1 MMSVDAAE
9 PGSGAHSSPG
19 VENLCLLL
27 AVHCSRQIK
36 LAELTCSLQKVQLCS
51 WRTSQGNIQYDPV
64 SPKSQKV
71 KIKPTSKVSVE
82 HQVQQKLSSLI
93 PRYPLDS
100 ISVTLSPKTQNSSI
114 LQSYLIEWRQ
124 LGIYAR
130 PRAYNNK

>member
-1 MMSVDAAE
+1 MTQF
-9 PGSGAHSSPG
+9 HQ
-19 VENLCLLL
+19 N
-27 AVHCSRQIK
+27 HRK
-36 LAELTCSLQKVQLCS
+36 F
-51 WRTSQGNIQYDPV
+51 
-64 SPKSQKV
+64 
-71 KIKPTSKVSVE
+71 KPTSKVSVE